1 MAELFSG
8 NVEVQYGQAYIALD
22 GSFDGMMEDCFRGQ
36 SNGICGAAAPANLFL
51 TTGLHTGPV
60 GLTIALFE
68 ADPGIDTAW
77 DEIVEVSFAA
87 PRGEIT
93 LVEWAADAGHCMAL
107 PPGSYRG
114 RYQARAMQEGRE
126 LDTNIDDEPVD
137 FYRLD
142 IWPAAPAPDC
152 IVKQSSDIA
161 AYWHDWAQGLGEAG

>member
-8 NVEVQYGQAYIALD
+8 NVEVQYGQAYIELD
-22 GSFDGMMEDCFRGQ
+22 GCFDGVMEDCFRGQ

-51 TTGLHTGPV
+51 ITGLHTGPV

-68 ADPGIDTAW
+68 ADPGIDPSW
-77 DEIVEVSFAA
+77 DEIVEVSFEA

-93 LVEWAADAGHCMAL
+93 LVEWGADDGPAFPV

-114 RYQARAMQEGRE
+114 RYQARAMQQGNE
-126 LDTNIDDEPVD
+126 LDTNIDDAPVD

-142 IWPAAPAPDC
+142 IWPAPAAPDC
-152 IVKQSSDIA
+152 IVKQSSQIA
-161 AYWHDWAQGLGEAG
+161 GYWHDWAHNLARSG